1 MKCIAIIFFFVILSA
16 NGICQPLP
24 DSKGRD
30 FWFTFIPNFHVDG
43 SGIPTTPTAIL
54 EHQLYIYISSE
65 LPTQGTI
72 TLTDSNGTDSVV
84 NFRITDPRQVYSF
97 QTFFLPYELRGFN
110 YHLDIQLD
118 SGQQL
123 ERPMKI
129 SAHIESDNDVTVYA
143 LNQAWFTSDAFL
155 VLPTDAL
162 GTDYAVMSYT
172 SDFNY
177 SGPVVASSSTPSQFA
192 VVATEDSTVIEIRP
206 TADIFN
212 ANRGD
217 VVSVLLNK
225 GESYLVQVYPRGFT
239 NVDLTG
245 TIISASR
252 PIAVFSGHQRAIVP
266 IENASDLGSRDC
278 LVEQMTPIS
287 TWGRRAFVT
296 QLAQS
301 SNELNIGSN
310 LFRVLAAFDSTAVY
324 VDGALAA
331 TINAQEFYEGRITN
345 AVEVVTSMP
354 TLVAVFKKS
363 SSQVNNNFIRIGD
376 PFMMVIPPAEQFMDK
391 YRFISIQA
399 FDYESFN
406 NDPPQVIG
414 NIYVEQYL
422 NVVIQT
428 NRASTVMIDSVPV
441 DPNLFRTIGASE
453 YSWAQISMADG
464 VHEISADTTFGIYL
478 YGYGQANSYGY
489 TGGMAYQPY
498 DVAPPSI
505 SGIETCGL
513 FSGRVTDSIL
523 GDSRLRYVV
532 PVPGSAANV
541 DFTLER
547 FSPPQ
552 AVVKFKLVLTNPF
565 LDGSIELEASD
576 NLRQITKATIY
587 VPGFTVGIK
596 DRFGAQQPLRQQS
609 VIPANRLRCDTF
621 TIENYGKYRHTITSL
636 RTTGNAQISNIALPM
651 SLAPGES
658 VDISVCWTIPFEGV
672 VFDTI
677 IIGDSCTERRLIAY
691 EIESKA
697 DRESPVLKYVQDS
710 CAVVI
715 NVDITEERPFDFG
728 LRSVRILDSIQV
740 NCTINPVGESILR
753 ASYVVTV
760 TDPFNDAIY
769 GFEAIDSADNVTFF
783 IDTIPGFTLS
793 INGSTSPL
801 TSYTFSP
808 VDIGES
814 RCDTIVIVNYGLAA
828 KTLKA
833 PYIRGNVLFSFP
845 PDQFDLTIEPSETAS
860 LVVCYEPSQVN
871 EVQDTD
877 LIIFTH
883 GCNVKEIELLGSG
896 APSYYT
902 GVSRCQV
909 PLDVAVEKTN
919 RFVVFPMPAREELT
933 VLLQSETSRLT
944 VKLIDASGI
953 EVLVRQYSGTPSK
966 ALLVD
971 IKGVVPGI
979 YGIVL
984 IHDSGIDTGI
994 IAVD

>member
-1 MKCIAIIFFFVILSA
+1 MKTIAIIFFIILLSA
-16 NGICQPLP
+16 DGICQTFP

-30 FWFTFIPNFHVDG
+30 FWFTFIPNIHTDG
-43 SGIPTTPTAIL
+43 VEIPSTPTAIL

-65 LPTQGTI
+65 TPTKGTI
-72 TLTDSNGTDSVV
+72 TLTDSTGTDSVV
-84 NFRITDPRQVYSF
+84 NFSITDPTQVYSF

-110 YHLDIQLD
+110 YGLNIQLD

-129 SAHIESDNDVTVYA
+129 SAHIEADNDVTVYA
-143 LNQAWFTSDAFL
+143 LNQAWYTSDAFL

-172 SDFNY
+172 SDFSF
-177 SGPVVASSSTPSQFA
+177 SGFRVSSSSTPSQFA
-192 VVATEDSTVIEIRP
+192 VVATEDSTVIEIKP

-212 ANRGD
+212 AQKGD
-217 VVSVLLNK
+217 LVSVLLNK
-225 GESYLVQVYPRGFT
+225 GESYLVQVYPRGFSDI
-239 NVDLTG
+239 DLTG
-245 TIISASR
+245 TIISATR
-252 PIAVFSGHQRAIVP
+252 PIAVFSGHQRAVVP
-266 IENASDLGSRDC
+266 IQNAPELGSRDC

-296 QLAQS
+296 QLARS
-301 SNELNIGSN
+301 ANELDIGSN
-310 LFRVLAAFDSTAVY
+310 LFRVLAAFDSTVVY
-324 VDGALAA
+324 VDGVQVA
-331 TINAQEFYEGRITN
+331 TINAQEFYEGRITG

-354 TLVAVFKKS
+354 TLVAMFKKTS
-363 SSQVNNNFIRIGD
+363 GSGSGNATRIGD
-376 PFMMVIPPAEQFMDK
+376 PFMMVVPPAEQFMDR

-406 NDPPQVIG
+406 NNPPVVIG
-414 NIYVEQYL
+414 NVYVEQYL

-428 NRASTVMIDSVPV
+428 DKASTVVIDGVPV
-441 DPNLFRTIGASE
+441 NQTLFNRIGASE
-453 YSWAQISMADG
+453 FSWAQISMADG

-478 YGYGQANSYGY
+478 YGYGEANSYGY

-505 SGIETCGL
+505 TGIEACGL
-513 FSGRVTDSIL
+513 FTGRVTDSIL

-532 PVPGSAANV
+532 PVSGSAINV
-541 DFTLER
+541 DFKLER

-552 AVVKFKLVLTNPF
+552 AGVNFTLVLFNPF

-576 NLRQITKATIY
+576 NLRQITKTFIN
-587 VPGFTVGIK
+587 VPGFTVGLK
-596 DRFGAQQPLRQQS
+596 DRFGAQQPLQQQR
-609 VIPANRLRCDTF
+609 VIPANRMRCDSF
-621 TIENYGKYRHTITSL
+621 TVENYGKFRHTITSL
-636 RTTGNAQISNIALPM
+636 RTTGGAQISNVALPM

-677 IIGDSCTERRLIAY
+677 IIGDSCTERRLVAY

-697 DRESPVLKYVQDS
+697 DKERPDLTSIQDS

-715 NVDITEERPFDFG
+715 NVDITEERSSDFG

-740 NCTINPVGESILR
+740 NCTIRTIGESIQR
-753 ASYVVTV
+753 ASFVVTV

-769 GFEAIDSADNVTFF
+769 GFEAIDSADNITFF

-793 INGSTSPL
+793 INGSTSPF

-808 VDIGES
+808 VDIGET

-833 PYIRGNVLFSFP
+833 PYMRKNILFSFP
-845 PDQFDLTIEPSETAS
+845 PDQFEITIEPSETAS
-860 LVVCYEPSQVN
+860 LVVCYEPSLVS

-877 LIIFTH
+877 TIVLTH
-883 GCNVKEIELLGSG
+883 GCNAKEIELLGSG
-896 APSYYT
+896 APSYYSGIT
-902 GVSRCQV
+902 RCQV
-909 PLDVAVEKTN
+909 PLDVVVEKTN
-919 RFVVFPMPAREELT
+919 RFVVYPMPARAEVT
-933 VLLQSETSRLT
+933 VLLKSETSRLT
-944 VKLIDASGI
+944 VKLVDASGI

-966 ALLVD
+966 ALLID
-971 IKGVVPGI
+971 IRGVVPGI